1 MRIRTLKPGI
11 LRRACTATALLATLA
26 SPGMGAAADS
36 QRTFTVANVEYQ
48 GTKIWVPSTLIARK
62 GERVKIKLVNDVP
75 GDVNQHGF
83 TIAEFGIEAVVTR
96 GEPQTV
102 EFTASKT
109 GLFPISCHL
118 HPAHIGG
125 QLLVIE

>member
-1 MRIRTLKPGI
+1 
-11 LRRACTATALLATLA
+11 
-26 SPGMGAAADS
+26 MGAAADS